1 MTSIKIREFK
11 IDNDEPEKTVTIPLS
26 VFKIVAK
33 IMPKKALDALQQN
46 DIDIEEIRK
55 LTENPDIQGTIL
67 EIEEHSKGSR
77 TIISIE

>member
-33 IMPKKALDALQQN
+33 IMPKKALDTLQQN